1 MATDGSN
8 TVKNQE
14 AALAALLTCANI
26 EIAAKKAKVGARTL
40 YRWLAED
47 AAFREQY
54 RAARRE
60 IVSHAIGQMQ
70 RNCAVAVR
78 VLAEITEDADA
89 PASSRVSAARAILDT
104 SVKAVELDDLAA
116 RIEALEA
123 LQVKP

>member
-14 AALAALLTCANI
+14 AAIAALLTCANI
-26 EIAAKKAKVGARTL
+26 EAAAKKAKIGARTL

-60 IVSHAIGQMQ
+60 IVAHAIGQMQ
-70 RNCAVAVR
+70 KNCAVAVR
-78 VLAEITEDADA
+78 VLAEITEDTLA
-89 PASSRVSAARAILDT
+89 PASSRVSAARAILDA
-104 SVKAVELDDLAA
+104 SVKAVEQEEIIA
-116 RIEALEA
+116 RIEKLEA
-123 LQVKP
+123 LQQ